1 MDQCLWCFNCGS
13 LIGDH
18 GSVDCGLVIG
28 EVISTKRGQ
37 GRGNFITVVVAIAIA
52 IAITIT
58 IIVAIAASI
67 VAGGVDRCLWVDE
80 DWWCLWVLML
90 LVLVMES

>member
-18 GSVDCGLVIG
+18 GSLDCGLVIG
-28 EVISTKRGQ
+28 EVISIKRGQ

-52 IAITIT
+52 I
-58 IIVAIAASI
+58 IIAIAASI
-67 VAGGVDRCLWVDE
+67 VAGGVDRCLWVDG

>member
-1 MDQCLWCFNCGS
+1 MWCFNCGS

-52 IAITIT
+52 I
-58 IIVAIAASI
+58 IVAIAASI
-67 VAGGVDRCLWVDE
+67 VAGDVDRCLWVDG